1 MALTAPNFQGD
12 RTVTYFNPSLQLVE
26 QLVRREIPVCAYIHD
41 LDGLARHAREIV
53 SNLPAQSEFFYAIKA
68 NSDPAV
74 LVTLAPIVAGFEVAS
89 AGEIRKVRQA
99 VGPQARIIMGGPART
114 ETDFIAAID
123 HGVERVHIESLHL
136 LHLANMVA
144 ARAGTKLPILLRINM
159 AGPVPGATITMGG
172 QPTQFGIEEAR
183 VDEAIQLAK
192 SRQNLRFDGF
202 HLHTISNNLDADA
215 HAVFCREAL
224 LRAQD
229 WAKRNGL
236 EARVINL
243 GGGWGVDYADLDRR
257 FDIHHLAEGLADAIP
272 ADGTV
277 LQFECGRIVVAY
289 CAVYVTEVIDLKT
302 THGETFALLRGGSH
316 HFRLPSAWQHRHP
329 HKILKGRHW
338 PRSWSRPTIGKAVVT
353 FTGELCTPKDVLLR
367 DEEVH
372 DLGVGDI
379 VCFLAAGAYGWDIS
393 HHDFLSNAHPERIFL
408 NQTVSNERLIA

>member
-1 MALTAPNFQGD
+1 M
-12 RTVTYFNPSLQLVE
+12 TYFNPSLQLVE
-26 QLVRREIPVCAYIHD
+26 SLVRQDLPACAYIHD
-41 LDGLARHAREIV
+41 LDGLARHARDIV

-74 LVTLAPIVAGFEVAS
+74 LLTLAPIVAGFEVAS
-89 AGEIRKVRQA
+89 AGEIRKVRQTA
-99 VGPQARIIMGGPART
+99 GPKVRIIMGGPGRT

-136 LHLANMVA
+136 LHLADMVA
-144 ARAGTKLPILLRINM
+144 ARAGIRLPVLLRINM

-172 QPTQFGIEEAR
+172 QPTQFGIDEAQ
-183 VDEAIQLAK
+183 VDEALQLVK
-192 SRQNLRFDGF
+192 SCRHLRFDGF

-215 HAVFCREAL
+215 HAIFCKEAL
-224 LRAQD
+224 LRARD
-229 WAKRNGL
+229 WAMRNGL

-257 FDIHHLAEGLADAIP
+257 FDFRHLTEQLAGSIP
-272 ADGTV
+272 ADNTV

-289 CAVYVTEVIDLKT
+289 CTVYVAEVIDVKT

-329 HKILKGRHW
+329 HKILNGRVWRRSW
-338 PRSWSRPTIGKAVVT
+338 PRPTTGKAVVT
-353 FTGELCTPKDVLLR
+353 CTGELCTPKDVLLR
-367 DEEVH
+367 NEEVH

-408 NQTVSNERLIA
+408 KESVSNGDERLIA